1 MTIGV
6 LLLAAGKSRRYGSD
20 KRIARMQGGRR
31 LLDVSLRRVVDSGLP
46 LVVCVGKADRELKA
60 ELVSRHILCV
70 TSPNSALGMGSTL
83 ADGLAGAPSY
93 WTAIIIGLSDMPMI
107 QPETYRLV
115 ANALTPGK
123 IVTPVYLGQRG
134 HPVGFDQSYFP
145 TLMRLRG
152 DQGARQVISANSAA
166 VIAVNVSDPGVVMD
180 VDTPEQ
186 LASIQE

>member
-20 KRIARMQGGRR
+20 KRIARMQDGRR
-31 LLDVSLRRVVDSGLP
+31 LLDVSLGRVLDSGLP
-46 LVVCVGKADRELKA
+46 LVVSVGIADKELHA

-70 TSPNSALGMGSTL
+70 RSPNSALGMGSTL
-83 ADGLAGAPSY
+83 ADGVAGAPAS
-93 WTAIIIGLSDMPMI
+93 WTAIIIGLGDMPMI

-145 TLMRLRG
+145 TLMGLRG
-152 DQGARQVISANSAA
+152 DQGARQIIGANPAA
-166 VIAVNVSDPGVVMD
+166 VIAVNVSDPGVVVD